1 MDKNYSVYQ
10 HVTPD
15 GMYYFGQSQNVEK
28 RWECN
33 GIHYKGTALQPY
45 IEKYGWDNIQHIVL
59 FRDQTRENALWIE
72 DFLIETAREDGV
84 CINKNRSGNVSKE
97 EGYNKNQMKYLRE
110 QNHENEVRKQKQYYE
125 QNKDKIRE
133 QQKQYREQNKDKIR
147 EYREQYRE
155 QNKDKIKE
163 QSKQYRE
170 QNKEKIKEQSK
181 QYYETN
187 KDKIREY
194 QRDYQKQNKDK
205 IREQQKQYREQNKEK
220 IKEQSKQYYE
230 QNKDKIR
237 EYNRQ
242 RYQRKKLE
250 KQLKEIETPLF

>member
-1 MDKNYSVYQ
+1 MENNYIVYQ

-15 GMYYFGQSQNVEK
+15 KMYYFGATSNIK
-28 RWECN
+28 RRWSSN
-33 GIHYKGTALQPY
+33 GAEYKGTALYPY

-59 FRDQTRENALWIE
+59 FKDQTRENALWIE

-84 CINKNRSGNVSKE
+84 CINKQRSGLISKE

-125 QNKDKIRE
+125 QNKDKI
-133 QQKQYREQNKDKIR
+133 
-147 EYREQYRE
+147 
-155 QNKDKIKE
+155 KE

-170 QNKEKIKEQSK
+170 QNK
-181 QYYETN
+181 
-187 KDKIREY
+187 D
-194 QRDYQKQNKDK
+194 
-205 IREQQKQYREQNKEK
+205 K

-237 EYNRQ
+237 EYQ
-242 RYQRKKLE
+242 REYQKQNKDKIREYQREYRQRKKLE
-250 KQLKEIETPLF
+250 KQLKEVETTLF